1 MLLFGVADKEFSE
14 SLSENFRMA
23 LLTALTVDEE
33 AFALFFE
40 EGCVRLEGGG
50 CR

>member
-1 MLLFGVADKEFSE
+1 MLLFGIADEESCE

-23 LLTALTVDEE
+23 LMTALTVDEE
-33 AFALFFE
+33 ALRFPFE